1 MSLPQ
6 EESRIDRRTA
16 ILDAAEEQFAA
27 YGYDGV
33 TLRAIAKKA
42 GVDLALPN
50 YYFGPKRDLFDAV
63 LMRRAEILN
72 AARLAQLDECIAS
85 SNGTPSVENI
95 IRAFL
100 RPLERGPRIAPLLAT
115 LAIAVILDETVQ
127 LVWSP
132 DTKPFPSPLASTT
145 WQLGNASINRLL
157 FNGEDFT
164 LGHRGMKD
172 DPLYKIRTI
181 LRSGS
186 ENLTLRQQHR
196 LAEAIAADQRHEEVH
211 VAWQAPNASATST
224 TPPTR
229 PPAGRWPR
237 RSSPASPV
245 ARSPRSPGSA
255 AP

>member
-100 RPLERGPRIAPLLAT
+100 RPLLTGEHVSEQGWKNYYALIAYVNNSPEWGGRLMTQFFDPVIQKFIDALRLAMPEVEARDIYWAYHFLSGALT
-115 LAIAVILDETVQ
+115 LTFAQTGRLDTLSGGLCRSDDLTDAFEHMVRFTTAGFET
-127 LVWSP
+127 
-132 DTKPFPSPLASTT
+132 F
-145 WQLGNASINRLL
+145 
-157 FNGEDFT
+157 
-164 LGHRGMKD
+164 
-172 DPLYKIRTI
+172 
-181 LRSGS
+181 RSGQKK
-186 ENLTLRQQHR
+186 R
-196 LAEAIAADQRHEEVH
+196 
-211 VAWQAPNASATST
+211 
-224 TPPTR
+224 R
-229 PPAGRWPR
+229 PR
-237 RSSPASPV
+237 
-245 ARSPRSPGSA
+245 
-255 AP
+255 